1 VCPTKGTQVG
11 THTQGFSS
19 GGGAMDAYAVPG
31 VDFVRRLDD
40 AQPAALG
47 YREAPT
53 GGEVHLARRRSDGL
67 EVAVKIYSRRV
78 TTERDRLRF
87 EQEVAAL
94 KALAD
99 LPHLLAPLDAGVT
112 DGQPYVINPYC
123 PSGSLKDHLLTV
135 GRLTTSEV
143 RRIGVKLADA
153 LYRAHDQG
161 LYHRNITPSNVL
173 VDGNGEPQLSDFG
186 LVSLALAGGDYHL
199 YDGPRPYAAPEAFLP
214 ELMTTAADI
223 YSLGATLYTLLAGTS
238 LPPLSGPDPA
248 ADLPT
253 VPRIMMS
260 VIRRAV
266 ATDPAQR
273 YKSAADLRDA
283 LTATQP
289 GSLRRG

>member
-1 VCPTKGTQVG
+1 
-11 THTQGFSS
+11 
-19 GGGAMDAYAVPG
+19 MDTYAVPG
-31 VDFVRRLDD
+31 VELVRRLDD
-40 AQPAALG
+40 AEAWVGVGAAG
-47 YREAPT
+47 PPPVPDGRQE
-53 GGEVHLARRRSDGL
+53 GSRGEVHLARQRSDGL
-67 EVAVKIYSRRV
+67 EVAVKIYARPV

-94 KALAD
+94 KAVAD

-112 DGQPYVINPYC
+112 NGQPYVINPYC
-123 PSGSLKDHLLTV
+123 PSGSMQDHLLTV
-135 GRLTTSEV
+135 GRMTTTEV

-161 LYHRNITPSNVL
+161 LYHRNIKPSNVL

-186 LVSLALAGGDYHL
+186 LVSLDLAGGDYRL
-199 YDGPRPYAAPEAFLP
+199 PDAPRPYAAPEAFLP
-214 ELMTTAADI
+214 ELMTASADI
-223 YSLGATLYTLLAGTS
+223 YALGATLYTLLAGTS
-238 LPPLSGPDPA
+238 LPPLAGPDPA

-273 YKSAADLRDA
+273 YASAAQLRDG

-289 GSLRRG
+289 GSIRRA